1 VLAIR
6 AAAAIARIEFFMTS
20 STLYFRGER
29 RAEYRP
35 VSLLP
40 ASRRGN
46 RRKFGLF
53 MEDLSGLLS

>member
-1 VLAIR
+1 
-6 AAAAIARIEFFMTS
+6 MTS

-35 VSLLP
+35 VPLLP
-40 ASRRGN
+40 ASLRGN